1 MLPFNNFDDEDI
13 EEIVRHLLE
22 AADQYAIEKLKLI
35 CEAILYRCLDVQT
48 VVTTYALADQH

>member
-22 AADQYAIEKLKLI
+22 VADRYAIEKLKLI
-35 CEAILYRCLDVQT
+35 CEAILYSCLDVQT
-48 VVTTYALADQH
+48 VATTYALADQH

>member
-22 AADQYAIEKLKLI
+22 AADRYAIEKLKLI

-48 VVTTYALADQH
+48 VATTYALADQH